1 VRLRPTLA
9 RAVSSIAVISSGGSE
24 GREGPIIQIG
34 AACASAISRRWKV
47 SPERVRIL
55 TACGMAAGVA
65 GAYNTPIAATLFV
78 LEVVV
83 GSFSMALFGP
93 AVVSA
98 VCRRCWC
105 GRSWGA
111 PVYRSRRF
119 AAVAAGGV
127 SYAVIGILGG
137 ARRPLS
143 CAPPAGKKVFAAT
156 RLPSGRR
163 SRRRDVTDHDRLQ
176 VMERL

>member
-1 VRLRPTLA
+1 RPSLA
-9 RAVSSIAVISSGGSE
+9 RAASSIVVISSGGSE

-34 AACASAISRRWKV
+34 AACASAIARRLKA

-83 GSFSMALFGP
+83 GSFSMTIFGP

-98 VCRRCWC
+98 RT
-105 GRSWGA
+105 ST
-111 PVYRSRRF
+111 
-119 AAVAAGGV
+119 
-127 SYAVIGILGG
+127 L
-137 ARRPLS
+137 
-143 CAPPAGKKVFAAT
+143 
-156 RLPSGRR
+156 
-163 SRRRDVTDHDRLQ
+163 
-176 VMERL
+176 